1 MKKWIR
7 LVLNTLKVFLLFT
20 LCTILFYY
28 GMIWVH
34 QEYQN
39 YQKYDEPDG
48 AAVKV
53 FETKDD
59 PVMLSGYERIIY
71 FFLHGE

>member
-1 MKKWIR
+1 MKKGVR
-7 LVLNTLKVFLLFT
+7 LIIHTVKVFLLFT

-48 AAVKV
+48 SAVKV
-53 FETKDD
+53 FEDAGDD
-59 PVMLSGYERIIY
+59 KFLSGYERFIY
-71 FFLHGE
+71 FFLNGE

>member
-1 MKKWIR
+1 
-7 LVLNTLKVFLLFT
+7 
-20 LCTILFYY
+20 
-28 GMIWVH
+28 MIWVH